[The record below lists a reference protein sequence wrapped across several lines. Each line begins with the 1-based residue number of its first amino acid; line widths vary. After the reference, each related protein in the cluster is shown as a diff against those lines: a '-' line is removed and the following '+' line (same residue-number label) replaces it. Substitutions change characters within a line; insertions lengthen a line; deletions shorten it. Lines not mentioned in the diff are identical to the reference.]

1 MANTTKKI
9 SVNAAKNVAVI
20 MDGNGRWAVSNSL
33 NISKGHSKGVEIVKL
48 IVEESVKQKL
58 SSLTLYAFS
67 SENWSRPKAEVEAIK
82 RLIVLAIE
90 EQVPDLVKQKVKLK
104 FFGRIDD
111 FGSKI
116 INKINDAEKATDI
129 NKPSLLLN
137 IALGYGGRQDIV
149 DITKN
154 IARKILTKD
163 IKVDDIDENM
173 INRFSSVPV
182 DDIDLLIRTGGD
194 NRISNFLLYQIAYT
208 EICFVNKY
216 WPDFTKKDFLNC
228 IESFKKVNR
237 RFGKRI

>member
-9 SVNAAKNVAVI
+9 SVNAAKNVAII
-20 MDGNGRWAVSNSL
+20 MDGNGRWAISNSL

-48 IVEESVKQKL
+48 IVEESVKKKL

-82 RLIVLAIE
+82 RLVVLAIE

-129 NKPSLLLN
+129 NKPLLLLN

-154 IARKILTKD
+154 IAGKILTKD

-228 IESFKKVNR
+228 LESFKKVNR

>member
-1 MANTTKKI
+1 
-9 SVNAAKNVAVI
+9 
-20 MDGNGRWAVSNSL
+20 MDGNGRWAISNSL

-48 IVEESVKQKL
+48 IVEESAKQKL

-82 RLIVLAIE
+82 RLVVLAIE
-90 EQVPDLVKQKVKLK
+90 EQVPDLIKQKVKLK

-111 FGSKI
+111 FGPQI
-116 INKINDAEKATDI
+116 INKINEAEKATDT
-129 NKPSLLLN
+129 NKPTLLLN

-173 INRFSSVPV
+173 INRLSSVPV

-216 WPDFTKKDFLNC
+216 WPDFTKEDFLNC
-228 IESFKKVNR
+228 LDSFKKVNR

>member
-9 SVNAAKNVAVI
+9 SVNAAQNVAVI
-20 MDGNGRWAVSNSL
+20 MDGNGRWAISNSL

-82 RLIVLAIE
+82 RLVVLAIE

-173 INRFSSVPV
+173 INRFSSEPV

-228 IESFKKVNR
+228 IENFKKVNR

>member
-9 SVNAAKNVAVI
+9 SVNAAQNVAVI
-20 MDGNGRWAVSNSL
+20 MDGNGRWAISNSL

-228 IESFKKVNR
+228 LESFKKVNR

>member
-9 SVNAAKNVAVI
+9 SVNSARNIAVI
-20 MDGNGRWAVSNSL
+20 MDGNGRWAISNSL

-116 INKINDAEKATDI
+116 INKINDAEKATDL

>member
-1 MANTTKKI
+1 
-9 SVNAAKNVAVI
+9 
-20 MDGNGRWAVSNSL
+20 MDGNGRWAISNSL

>member
-1 MANTTKKI
+1 MANTTKNI
-9 SVNAAKNVAVI
+9 FVNAAKNVAII
-20 MDGNGRWAVSNSL
+20 MDGNARWAISNSL

-116 INKINDAEKATDI
+116 INKINDAEKATDL

-163 IKVDDIDENM
+163 IKVDDIDENT

>member
-1 MANTTKKI
+1 MANTTKNI

-20 MDGNGRWAVSNSL
+20 MDGNGRWAISNSL

-82 RLIVLAIE
+82 RLIVLAIK

-149 DITKN
+149 NITKN

-163 IKVDDIDENM
+163 IKLDDIDENM

-228 IESFKKVNR
+228 LESFKKVNR

>member
-20 MDGNGRWAVSNSL
+20 MDGNGRWAISNSL

-82 RLIVLAIE
+82 RLVVLAIE

-163 IKVDDIDENM
+163 INVDDIDENM

-216 WPDFTKKDFLNC
+216 WPDFTKRDFLNC
-228 IESFKKVNR
+228 IENFKKVNR

>member
-1 MANTTKKI
+1 MANKTKKI